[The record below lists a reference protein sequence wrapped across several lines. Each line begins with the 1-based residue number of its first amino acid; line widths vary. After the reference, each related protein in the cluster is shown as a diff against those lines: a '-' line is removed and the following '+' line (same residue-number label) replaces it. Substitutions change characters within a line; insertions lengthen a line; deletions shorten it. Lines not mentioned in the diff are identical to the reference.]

1 MGHPIVGVVLAF
13 ALLSGTGAVGTAAPP
28 STAAVTVL
36 GGTSA
41 VPPAIADGLA
51 PCAEAVTR
59 VAGSDRYDTAAR
71 LAAAARGT
79 GGTVVVASGVD
90 FPDALAAA
98 PLVAAEDGALL
109 LTRPAELPEATRTE
123 LQRRIPDEIVV
134 LGGTSAVSA
143 AVVDELGAIAPT
155 RRIGG
160 ADRFDTAAAVA
171 AEVGTPGGTLYVV
184 SGLTFADALAVGPVS
199 GRDGAPILLVAPD
212 RIPAPTAATLDAL
225 RPAEI
230 VIVGGA
236 AVVGEEVATTLAD
249 DAPVR
254 RIAGRDR
261 FETSAAVAAAAFPN
275 PPGGAVVA
283 TGLAFADAL
292 AGGPAAARTGHPLLL
307 VAADLDVPVADQLA
321 RVLDGPC
328 RAVTVAVDA
337 VEALT
342 LGPSSIGGTVLSVA
356 IGGGQV
362 HLMSSTDT
370 GAVLLAGGATASA
383 TYPIPA
389 GGVPA
394 VTWEQPVGADA
405 TTVVL
410 RQPWR
415 EEPVVAA
422 PITLAWQYTGDSARY
437 REEVAAAP
445 GLTVTAPFRYYLDT
459 AGNLVGGADPAFI
472 ADMHARGIAVWPT
485 IHTCGATCIRAALTD
500 PARRGDLA
508 HRIAAD
514 AIAAGADGVNVDIE
528 GFEVAERDAV
538 TDFVVQLSDHVQPH
552 GLVTSYDFTAMTDTW
567 ITPPPGYEFWSTGPD
582 RRAISAAV
590 DYAVLM
596 AYDEFNRFRPA
607 GPVASPGWVEESL
620 RYQARFSDPH
630 KTLLGVPLYGRV
642 WRGTTPATAT
652 MADMER
658 FARDGRRTPDPR
670 FGVDRIDLPD
680 GRYTWAETVAG
691 LPHRTGLVKTFG
703 LAGTASWRLGFD
715 IPEVWTVLG
724 RR

>member
-1 MGHPIVGVVLAF
+1 MGHPVVGVVLAL
-13 ALLSGTGAVGTAAPP
+13 ALLSGTGVVGATAPTS
-28 STAAVTVL
+28 STVVTVL
-36 GGTSA
+36 GGTAA
-41 VPPAIADGLA
+41 VPAPVADGLV
-51 PCAEAVTR
+51 PCAATVAR
-59 VAGSDRYDTAAR
+59 VAGADRYDTAAR
-71 LAAAARGT
+71 LAAAAGGT

-98 PLVAAEDGALL
+98 PFVAARDGALL
-109 LTRPAELPEATRTE
+109 LTRPTELPEPTRAE
-123 LQRRIPDEIVV
+123 LRRRAPDEIVV
-134 LGGTSAVSA
+134 LGGSA
-143 AVVDELGAIAPT
+143 AVTAAVVAELESFAPT

-160 ADRFDTAAAVA
+160 ADRFATAAAVA
-171 AEVGTPGGTLYVV
+171 GEVASPGGTVYVV
-184 SGLTFADALAVGPVS
+184 SGLTFADALAVGPVA
-199 GRDGAPILLVAPD
+199 GRDGAPLLLVVPD
-212 RIPAPTAATLDAL
+212 RIPAPTAAALDAL

-230 VIVGGA
+230 VVVGGS
-236 AVVGEEVATTLAD
+236 AVVGEAVAAALAER
-249 DAPVR
+249 ATVR

-261 FETSAAVAAAAFPN
+261 FETAAAVAAAAYPE
-275 PPGGAVVA
+275 PPGGAVIA

-292 AGGPAAARTGHPLLL
+292 AGGPAAARAGHPLLL
-307 VAADLDVPVADQLA
+307 VAVDLDVPVADQLA

-328 RAVTVAVDA
+328 RAVTVAVDGL
-337 VEALT
+337 EALT
-342 LGPSSIGGTVLSVA
+342 LGPSSIGRTVLTAA
-356 IGGGQV
+356 IGAGQV
-362 HLMSSTDT
+362 HLTSLTDT
-370 GAVLLAGGATASA
+370 GAVLLVGGATATA
-383 TYPIPA
+383 TYPTPA

-394 VTWEQPVGADA
+394 VTWEQAVPADV
-405 TTVVL
+405 TTVGL

-415 EEPVVAA
+415 EEPVAAA

-437 REEVAAAP
+437 RDEVAAAP

-472 ADMHARGIAVWPT
+472 ADMHARGVAVWPT
-485 IHTCGATCIRAALTD
+485 IHTCGATCIRAALSD
-500 PARRGDLA
+500 AARRGDLA
-508 HRIAAD
+508 RRIAAD

-538 TDFVVQLSDHVQPH
+538 TDFVLQLSAQVQPH

-567 ITPPPGYEFWSTGPD
+567 ITPPPGYEFWSTAPD

-620 RYQARFSDPH
+620 RYQLRFSDPH

-691 LPHRTGLVKTFG
+691 LPHRTSLVETFG

-715 IPEVWTVLG
+715 IPEVWAVLAP
-724 RR
+724 R